1 MIDHLKGR
9 LSGSG
14 KDFVVVECGGI
25 GFRAYVS
32 LSTRKDLPAEGE
44 SCFLRTHL
52 HFREGGGDLY
62 GFSSDT
68 ERDIFLAIIGVSGV
82 GPKSALAILSVLGAN
97 GVLAGCA
104 RGDAAIFAQAPGIG
118 KKLAQRIA
126 MELPDRLKKVA
137 LEFSTAGEM
146 EAGWIGLADG
156 EALEALL
163 SLGFSRDEARLA
175 IAAVLREMGAEL
187 GAEALLREA
196 LKRLSGSR
204 G

>member
-9 LSGSG
+9 LAGSG

-32 LSTRKDLPAEGE
+32 SATRLVLPEEGE
-44 SCFLRTHL
+44 SYFLRTYL

-62 GFSSDT
+62 GFYSEA
-68 ERDIFLAIIGVSGV
+68 ERDIFIATIGVSGV
-82 GPKSALAILSVLGAN
+82 GPKSALAVLSVLGVG

-104 RGDAAIFAQAPGIG
+104 RGDAAVFTQVPGVG

-126 MELPDRLKKVA
+126 LELPDRLKRIS
-137 LEFSTAGEM
+137 EFSLTGYVVGDGTSQLDE
-146 EAGWIGLADG
+146 EAF
-156 EALEALL
+156 EALSA
-163 SLGFSRDEARLA
+163 LGFSRDEARFA
-175 IAAVLREMGAEL
+175 IEVVRREMGAEL
-187 GAEALLREA
+187 AAEVLLREA

-204 G
+204 R